1 MTALKLLQ
9 ILKNLQKPIET
20 DDNPTEEE
28 KEKKKFKLK
37 VPTIKLN

>member
-9 ILKNLQKPIET
+9 IWKNLQKPIET

-28 KEKKKFKLK
+28 KKKFKLK